1 MPATNSV
8 CALVYGLDFTSAPSK
23 RKPITCA
30 QARLQAGCLT
40 IETLV
45 AWSGWEEFDAFLHR
59 SGKWIAGFDFPFG
72 LPDKFIRNIGWPTAW
87 ADYIHHIQTL
97 GKRGFEDALDE
108 YRMGRAAG
116 DREHLRATDR
126 LAGAIS
132 PQKLYGVPVAKMLFA
147 GTPRL
152 LGAPVNLWPLRMKR
166 YNATA
171 IEVYPGYLVR
181 RLCGRISYKHDQ
193 PVNNADERRSN
204 RRRILHEV
212 TQSKI
217 ISGYGLQV
225 RIDDVITQQC
235 IDDHRGDCLDAV
247 LAAIHA
253 ATFALNPV
261 DTAALPQE
269 VFVTEG
275 WIPTVDT

>member
-1 MPATNSV
+1 MRATDRVS
-8 CALVYGLDFTSAPSK
+8 ALIYGVDFTSAPSK

-30 QARLQAGCLT
+30 QARLQTGCLT
-40 IETLV
+40 IQTLDI
-45 AWSGWEEFDAFLHR
+45 WSQWEEFDAFLHR

-72 LPDKFIRNIGWPTAW
+72 LPDRFIRNIGWPTAW
-87 ADYIHHIQTL
+87 ADYIDHIQTL
-97 GKRGFEDALDE
+97 GKRGFEYALNE
-108 YRMGRAAG
+108 YRLGRAAG

-126 LAGAIS
+126 LVGAIS

-147 GTPRL
+147 GTARL
-152 LGAPVNLWPLRMKR
+152 LGAPVDVWPLRMKR
-166 YNATA
+166 YDATA

-181 RLCGRISYKHDQ
+181 RLCGRIPYKHDQ
-193 PVNNADERRSN
+193 PVNNADERGSN

-212 TQSKI
+212 TQSKL
-217 ISGYGLQV
+217 ISGNGLKV
-225 RIDDVITQQC
+225 CIDDAIAQQC

-253 ATFALNPV
+253 ATFALNPI

-269 VFVTEG
+269 AVITEG
-275 WIPTVDT
+275 WIPTIDD

>member
-8 CALVYGLDFTSAPSK
+8 CGLVYGVDFTSAPSK

-30 QARLQAGCLT
+30 SARLQAGYLN
-40 IETLV
+40 IETLDT
-45 AWSGWEEFDAFLHR
+45 WSRWEEFDAFLR
-59 SGKWIAGFDFPFG
+59 RPDKWVAGFDFPFG

-97 GKRGFEDALDE
+97 GKRGFEEALNE

-116 DREHLRATDR
+116 DREHLRTTDR
-126 LAGAIS
+126 WVGAIS

-152 LGAPVNLWPLRMKR
+152 LTAPVNVWPLRAKH
-166 YNATA
+166 YDATA

-181 RLCGRISYKHDQ
+181 RLCGRIPYKHDQ
-193 PVNNADERRSN
+193 PVKNADERQSN
-204 RRRILHEV
+204 RKRILHKV
-212 TQSKI
+212 ASNFIT
-217 ISGYGLQV
+217 GDGLKV
-225 RIDDVITQQC
+225 RIDDAITQRC
-235 IDDHRGDCLDAV
+235 VDDQRGDSLDAV

-253 ATFALNPV
+253 ATFAMNPV
-261 DTAALPQE
+261 DTTALPQE
-269 VFVTEG
+269 AVVTEG